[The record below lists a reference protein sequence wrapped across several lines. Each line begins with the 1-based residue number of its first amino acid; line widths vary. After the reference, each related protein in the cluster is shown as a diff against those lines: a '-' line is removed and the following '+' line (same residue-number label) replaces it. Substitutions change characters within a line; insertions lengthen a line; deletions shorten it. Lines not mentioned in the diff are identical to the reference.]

1 LDQASITFLREGRQ
15 LTPEAKAEVNYFAAA
30 RQSEM
35 TAKRSVFNLKVA
47 GNEQNDQTRFVIN
60 ENALLEYEMDKDASK
75 FMDATVKGI
84 QFYTIENGLRY
95 AINERPLAAGEV
107 ALGMKVEKAGSYTIT
122 LDTTADAEVYLID
135 LLTGQE
141 ILLGEGGY
149 TFQAEAGTFDG
160 RFLVRLV
167 SSDLTGI
174 SNVSND
180 QQKDGDY
187 YDLQGRRVEKGQL
200 KNGIYVKKGLKAV
213 VK

>member
-1 LDQASITFLREGRQ
+1 
-15 LTPEAKAEVNYFAAA
+15 
-30 RQSEM
+30 M

-107 ALGMKVEKAGSYTIT
+107 ALGMKVAKAGSYTIT

-174 SNVSND
+174 SNVSNE